1 MTRWWSGHAIGLDTE
16 TDGKDPEDARII
28 TACATRIRPGI
39 DPAVYDW
46 IARPER
52 DIPAEATAV
61 HGITTEHAAKTG
73 RPRATTIAEIVA
85 VLRRADERTPVVIHN
100 ASYDLTVLDR
110 EMRRTGL
117 GRLVDTGAGWGAPGG
132 PVGIELDG
140 TTVSAFH
147 VIDTLVLDKQADRY
161 RPGKGGRKLPVVAAA
176 YGIELTEAD
185 AHAADADTRTAL
197 RIAIAIARRCSMR
210 HPDLVALHEGRK
222 RPHSIAQEFAALRNL
237 SLADLHTAQAKWA
250 PEQAAGLADWARK
263 NPDETDIDP
272 STVRGDWPLR
282 WMEE

>member
-61 HGITTEHAAKTG
+61 HGITTEHAAEAG
-73 RPRATTIAEIVA
+73 RPRATVIAEIVA

-110 EMRRTGL
+110 EMRRTGIGFL
-117 GRLVDTGAGWGAPGG
+117 DADAHGVHLVTHEHGATLF
-132 PVGIELDG
+132 E
-140 TTVSAFH
+140 
-147 VIDTLVLDKQADRY
+147 VIDTLVLDKQVDRY
-161 RPGKGGRKLPVVAAA
+161 RPGKGGRKLPVVGAA

-210 HPDLVALHEGRK
+210 HPDLVALYEGRK
-222 RPHSIAQEFAALRNL
+222 RPHKIAQEFAALRDL
-237 SLADLHTAQAKWA
+237 SLADLHAAQAKWA

-282 WMEE
+282 RMEE